1 MGTYW
6 VEQVDIEGC
15 TVKLRQYDTQKR
27 AQAKAALLKI
37 KNPRNT
43 YLVKY
48 VGRRS

>member
-6 VEQVDIEGC
+6 VEQVDDQGR
-15 TVKLRQYDTQKR
+15 TVKLRQYGTLKR

-48 VGRRS
+48 RGKRS